1 MNLVDLLHRRAIPDN
16 LGLPDY
22 LYWTDLAVQEGRMA
36 RADVL
41 SDEDYLHKAGRLARM
56 LLQPDPAEVPS
67 WRGLAEALAVPWQ
80 PEPWVGPAP
89 VSEPVAMAPVL
100 ARIAGDVVPTAME
113 EAPLLLLG
121 PWASRMRMG
130 VPHER
135 AALVNAVAE
144 VAHMIQPGQRRSP
157 LRTWLRSPPRAAQHL
172 RDQVQRLRQSPMA
185 PYRVLGGPY
194 GLHLQP
200 LLPLAARH
208 IPQGPVDLSALGG
221 VAGTAQPGRDVWA
234 RVVLTPGGWAA
245 AQGFVLP
252 GELSAEWLEATWRPV
267 ALQRLLANRVVRAGE
282 VLRDDGWWMVAMAH
296 RAMFEP

>member
-1 MNLVDLLHRRAIPDN
+1 MNLSELLHRRAIPAN

-22 LYWTDLAVQEGRMA
+22 RYWTDLAVEEGRMA

-41 SDEDYLHKAGRLARM
+41 SDAAYLEGAGRLARM

-80 PEPWVGPAP
+80 PEPWLGP
-89 VSEPVAMAPVL
+89 EPVAAPVAKAPVL
-100 ARIAGDVVPTAME
+100 ARIAGDVSPTAME

-121 PWASRMRMG
+121 PWAWQVRMED
-130 VPHER
+130 PCER
-135 AALVNAVAE
+135 SALVNAVAE
-144 VAHMIQPGQRRSP
+144 VAHMIHPGQRRSP

-185 PYRVLGGPY
+185 PYRVVEGPG
-194 GLHLQP
+194 GLHLQA

-208 IPQGPVDLSALGG
+208 LPEGPVDLSALGG
-221 VAGTAQPGRDVWA
+221 VAGPARPGRDVWA
-234 RVVLTPGGWAA
+234 RVVLTPEGWTA

-252 GELSAEWLEATWRPV
+252 GELSAEWLEGTWRPV
-267 ALQRLLANRVVRAGE
+267 ALQRLLLNRVVRAGE

-296 RAMFEP
+296 RAMFRA